1 MIQSAKRLEELLADR
16 RAIDWRAVA
25 FVQTLFLLFTMNTFV
40 GWLPLS
46 DFELVWP
53 TLLGLTLEA
62 LFLCFVGP
70 LLLAAGSRRSLIR
83 VWIVY
88 WLAGELAAIYFVSV
102 FNLPFAAPGSGV
114 SAVTL
119 LITNGFL
126 KIVWFSIAHLATS
139 LIDRHLQ
146 TLAQLQAKTAE
157 LTSLRVEVKDQ
168 LALELVAL
176 RRAINDK
183 IVDALAL
190 ISTQLSA
197 LTESSPR
204 EELAKR
210 ASTVAQ
216 VCDAEVRALSHEI
229 SSSEFE
235 PRLQTFAPKKSW
247 TILLTT
253 HPGMSD
259 VQLRW
264 EWVAAIGLVNAVTLA
279 LQHGGWLST
288 FAAVGAIVLGIFCI
302 RPLDAWRLR
311 VFKNKTARVN
321 ALLILSE
328 YATLTIA
335 ILTLLSIIG
344 LNVPEIGEFMAS
356 VYVVTP
362 IVILVL
368 WVLVQI
374 IHNVDARLKFAQLD
388 LAKKNHQLALEVE
401 QAQAQSARARGRLGK
416 LLHGTTQGRLASVS
430 LALAAAADAKSSEA
444 IRTLL
449 DQARNQLSIAEDEL
463 RETLGAEHIKSPT
476 NPDQEL
482 VELVA
487 GWRNLVSITYE
498 LEPAAKKFLE
508 RRPDLAQ
515 AVLDAAR
522 ECVTNAV
529 RHGSARNIEMRIG
542 TSEELTLVVINDGDQ
557 IDRLIPG
564 FGVTSISATGA
575 DVRFASEGTRTSVRV
590 AWRIS
595 E

>member
-1 MIQSAKRLEELLADR
+1 LIQSARRLEELLADR

-25 FVQTLFLLFTMNTFV
+25 FVQALFLLFTMNTFV
-40 GWLPLS
+40 GWLDLPNLEI
-46 DFELVWP
+46 FWL
-53 TLLGLTLEA
+53 TLLILIVEA
-62 LFLCFVGP
+62 FFLWFVGP
-70 LLLAAGSRRSLIR
+70 ALLAGGCRHILIR
-83 VWIVY
+83 VWLVY
-88 WLAGELAAIYFVSV
+88 WLAGELAAIYFVSA
-102 FNLPFAAPGSGV
+102 FNLPFIAPGSGV

-157 LTSLRVEVKDQ
+157 LTSLREEVKDQ

-176 RRAINDK
+176 RGAINDK

-190 ISTQLSA
+190 ISKQLSA

-210 ASTVAQ
+210 ASNVAQ
-216 VCDAEVRALSHEI
+216 VCTQEVRALSHEI

-235 PRLQTFAPKKSW
+235 PRLQAFTPKKSW
-247 TILLTT
+247 SILLE
-253 HPGMSD
+253 PQPVKSD
-259 VQLRW
+259 IQLRW

-279 LQHGGWLST
+279 LQHGGWLSAL
-288 FAAVGAIVLGIFCI
+288 AAVGAIILGIFCI
-302 RPLDAWRLR
+302 RPLDSWRLR
-311 VFKNKTARVN
+311 VLKNKSARTN
-321 ALLILSE
+321 AILILAE
-328 YATLTIA
+328 YAALTVA
-335 ILTLLSIIG
+335 ILTLLSIVG
-344 LNVPEIGEFMAS
+344 LNVPEIGEFIAS
-356 VYVVTP
+356 VYLVTP
-362 IVILVL
+362 IVILVV

-388 LAKKNHQLALEVE
+388 LAGKNRQLALEVE
-401 QAQAQSARARGRLGK
+401 QAQAHSARARGRLGK

-430 LALAAAADAKSSEA
+430 LALAAAADASSPEA
-444 IRTLL
+444 VRTLL
-449 DQARNQLSIAEDEL
+449 EQARNQLSIAEDEL
-463 RETLGAEHIKSPT
+463 RETLGAEHLKLPT
-476 NPDQEL
+476 NPDHEL

-487 GWRNLVSITYE
+487 GWRNLVSIAYE
-498 LEPAAKKFLE
+498 LEPAAKELLE
-508 RRPDLAQ
+508 GRPDLAQ

-529 RHGSARNIEMRIG
+529 RHGSARNIEMLIG

-557 IDRLIPG
+557 IDRLVPG

-575 DVRFASEGTRTSVRV
+575 DVRFASDGARTSVRV